1 MTATVTEGGASL
13 LLLPGDG
20 SSHWKEAPRHNLGS
34 MYLQPNQHGFLEPTR
49 SSAKRTGLGA
59 RRPWFPLYLANHF
72 PSLNLNFKGVTARA
86 LRIFTAL

>member
-20 SSHWKEAPRHNLGS
+20 SSRWKEAPRHSMGS

-49 SSAKRTGLGA
+49 SSAERTGLGA
-59 RRPWFPLYLANHF
+59 RRPRESWSPLCLANHF
-72 PSLNLNFKGVTARA
+72 PSLNLRFKVW
-86 LRIFTAL
+86 LQEP